1 MVRLAPNQLG
11 HTIATRGSKM
21 HQLPLAL
28 VIMLV
33 IPLAGCAATMGNER
47 VALETAST
55 VQTKIIEGT
64 TTKADIIRMYGDT
77 GAKVYSG
84 GVEIWSYYGMQDRA
98 GMFSVQRKTGGLQIV
113 FDKAGVV
120 QSYQMSSFT
129 P

>member
-1 MVRLAPNQLG
+1 MP
-11 HTIATRGSKM
+11 K
-21 HQLPLAL
+21 LPL
-28 VIMLV
+28 MLA
-33 IPLAGCAATMGNER
+33 IILAFAVSGCAATMGNER

-77 GAKVYSG
+77 GAKAYSG

-98 GMFSVQRKTGGLQIV
+98 GMFSVQRKTGGLQIA

-120 QSYQMSSFT
+120 QSYQMSSYA